1 MTPHSRVSSTRF
13 RALLTLGVCAALI
26 VSGPAG
32 HACTRVFWNDNS
44 IAKVVGRN
52 ADWFEAQADPRAA
65 SDPKLLVLP
74 RGLSKSG
81 AMNGTE
87 VVVPQNPAKWT
98 SLYGS
103 VVVANYNAYVMDGM
117 NEMGLAAHALA
128 LDVTR
133 YGNRDVSRAGINMNL
148 VVQYLLDNAA
158 TVAEA
163 LALLPQIQPV
173 VVGIDG
179 YATGLSFS
187 IEDAT
192 GDSAVVEYINGEAQ
206 ISHGLGFRVTAN
218 TKLSEAIHTLN
229 TDYNFDF
236 ATVTRSAPVPGNTS
250 SIDRFIRSSFYSGLL
265 SRVTPRNPLEARAA
279 MMSVM
284 RNVSDPIGA
293 PGDVAGAIHETDWR
307 TVSDLTSRAFVFENP
322 RLLTTL
328 TTDLSR
334 LNFAAGTGVRIV
346 DPLEPNLPD
355 DITDRY
361 QPTGLPVPAVGGA
374 PLTDQGVISFS
385 RLGEGET
392 SIFSIRA
399 DGQGEIRLTQAQP
412 SAMDLHSTW
421 SADGSWV
428 AFTEISSDLT
438 QSWIVTMRA
447 DGSARTRITAGGA
460 FSLVPS
466 ISPDGSR
473 IAYTSDRS
481 GHYEVYT
488 IRADGTDERRITQS
502 DPLVTFVGPKYSP
515 DGTKLLVAMRES
527 PADPNQDLYILNADG
542 TGTLQRLTT
551 GVENAESRA
560 WSPDGTRVVFNN
572 VVNGVGQIFVVNT
585 NGTGMKQITTN
596 SANTPPLNIG
606 GFFPPIRGDVTPA
619 WSPDGEWIAFASDRT
634 GNFEV
639 NIVRPDGS
647 SLSQVTYT
655 TSNELSLGWRPLPGL
670 TVETPGYPVMANNG
684 ANVLPATRSGS
695 ASPAQVYTLR
705 NSGSTVISNIVVT
718 KSGAGSSHFLL
729 TAPATNTLAPGQTA
743 AFSVVFSPTSAGD
756 KNALLSIASSDTSNS
771 PFIVNISGL
780 GLGENADADN
790 DGLNDAAEFS
800 MSALGFDWQ
809 SNQEALVT
817 TLYNNANL
825 AQLFTQSQ
833 FNGNRTAGQQ
843 DVIASPMAFGLYDS
857 HSIMDLRMGG
867 VMIQKQGSDGTVVF
881 QTQTTTDLATQPFTN
896 NGTPI
901 TNTVPMPGNKGFLRI
916 QAR

>member
-1 MTPHSRVSSTRF
+1 MTPHSSVSSARF
-13 RALLTLGVCAALI
+13 RALLTLCVCAALI

-44 IAKVVGRN
+44 IAKVVGRT
-52 ADWFEAQADPRAA
+52 ADWFEAETDPRAA

-87 VVVPQNPAKWT
+87 VVVTQNPAKWT

-117 NEMGLAAHALA
+117 NETGLAAHALA
-128 LDVTR
+128 LGVTK
-133 YGNRDVSRAGINMNL
+133 YGDRDVSRAGINMNL

-158 TVAEA
+158 TVAQA

-192 GDSAVVEYINGEAQ
+192 GDSAVVEYIDGVAQ
-206 ISHGLGFRVTAN
+206 ISHGAGFCVTAN
-218 TKLSEAIHTLN
+218 TKLTEAKVLL
-229 TDYNFDF
+229 DAYNFNF
-236 ATVTRSAPVPGNTS
+236 TNTTRSVPVPGNTS
-250 SIDRFIRSSFYSGLL
+250 SVDRFIRASYYRGLL
-265 SRVTPRNPLEARAA
+265 DHVVPRNALEARAA
-279 MMSVM
+279 VMSVM

-293 PGDVAGAIHETDWR
+293 PGDVAGVVHETDWR
-307 TVSDLTSRAFVFENP
+307 TVYDLTSRAFVFENP
-322 RLLTTL
+322 RMLTTL
-328 TTDLSR
+328 TTDLRR
-334 LNFAAGTGVRIV
+334 LNFAAGTGVHIV

-355 DITDRY
+355 DITGRY

-385 RLGEGET
+385 RLAQGET

-399 DGQGEIRLTQAQP
+399 DGQGETRLTQAPP
-412 SAMDLHSTW
+412 SRMDLHSTW

-428 AFTEISSDLT
+428 AFTELSSDR
-438 QSWIVTMRA
+438 SRIATMRA
-447 DGSARTRITAGGA
+447 DGSARTNITTNGA
-460 FSLVPS
+460 YYDLVPS

-481 GHYEVYT
+481 GNYEVYT
-488 IRADGTDERRITQS
+488 IAADGSDERRITHS

-527 PADPNQDLYILNADG
+527 TNTNQDLYILNADG
-542 TGTLQRLTT
+542 TGTPQRLTT
-551 GVENAESRA
+551 GVNNAEGRA
-560 WSPDGTRVVFNN
+560 WSPDGTRIVFNN
-572 VVNGVGQIFVVNT
+572 MVNGVGQIFVINT
-585 NGTGMKQITTN
+585 NGTGLKQITTN
-596 SANTPPLNIG
+596 SANTPPLDIG
-606 GFFPPIRGDVTPA
+606 DFFPSIRGDVTPA

-639 NIVRPDGS
+639 NIVRTNGS

-655 TSNELSLGWRPLPGL
+655 TNNELSLGWRPLPGL
-670 TVETPGYPVMANNG
+670 TVETAGYPVMANNDT
-684 ANVLPATRSGS
+684 NVFPATRSGS
-695 ASPAQVYTLR
+695 ASAAQVYTLR
-705 NSGSTVISNIVVT
+705 NAGSTVISDIVVT
-718 KSGAGSSHFLL
+718 KSGADSSHFLL
-729 TAPATNTLAPGQTA
+729 TAPATISLAPGQTT
-743 AFSVVFSPTSAGD
+743 AFSAIFSPSSAGE
-756 KNALLSIASSDTSNS
+756 KNALLSIASNHTNNS
-771 PFIVNISGL
+771 PFNVNISGL
-780 GLGENADADN
+780 GLGENADTDS

-809 SNQEALVT
+809 SNQPTLVT
-817 TLYNNANL
+817 TLYSNANV

-843 DVIASPMAFGLYDS
+843 DVIANPMAFGLYDS
-857 HSIMDLRMGG
+857 NSIMDLRMGG
-867 VMIQKQGSDGTVVF
+867 LMLEKQGTDGIVVF

-901 TNTVPMPGNKGFLRI
+901 TNTIPMPGNKGFLRI
-916 QAR
+916 QAK

>member
-1 MTPHSRVSSTRF
+1 MTPHSRVFSARF
-13 RALLTLGVCAALI
+13 RALLTLCVCAALI
-26 VSGPAG
+26 LSGPAG

-44 IAKVVGRN
+44 IAKVVGRT
-52 ADWFEAQADPRAA
+52 ADWFEATTDPRAA

-128 LDVTR
+128 LGVTK
-133 YGNRDVSRAGINMNL
+133 YGDRDVSRAGINMNL

-158 TVAEA
+158 TVAQA

-187 IEDAT
+187 IEDAA
-192 GDSAVVEYINGEAQ
+192 GDSAVVEYIDGVAE
-206 ISHGLGFRVTAN
+206 ISRGADFCVTAN
-218 TKLSEAIHTLN
+218 TKLTEAKVLL
-229 TDYNFDF
+229 DAYNFNF
-236 ATVTRSAPVPGNTS
+236 TNTTRSVPVPGNTS
-250 SIDRFIRSSFYSGLL
+250 SVDRFIRASYYRGLL
-265 SRVTPRNPLEARAA
+265 DHVTPRNALEVRAA
-279 MMSVM
+279 VMSVM

-293 PGDVAGAIHETDWR
+293 PGDQAGVVHETDWR
-307 TVSDLTSRAFVFENP
+307 TVYDLTSRAFLFENP
-322 RLLTTL
+322 RTLTTL
-328 TTDLSR
+328 TTELSR

-346 DPLEPNLPD
+346 DPLEPNLPG
-355 DITDRY
+355 DITGLY

-385 RLGEGET
+385 RLAETET

-399 DGQGEIRLTQAQP
+399 DGQGETRLTQAQP
-412 SAMDLHSTW
+412 SRMDLHSTW

-428 AFTEISSDLT
+428 AFTELSSDR
-438 QSWIVTMRA
+438 SRIMTMRA
-447 DGSARTRITAGGA
+447 DGSARTSITADGKYYA
-460 FSLVPS
+460 LVPS
-466 ISPDGSR
+466 ISPDGAR
-473 IAYTSDRS
+473 IAYTSDRD
-481 GHYEVYT
+481 GNYEVYT
-488 IRADGTDERRITQS
+488 IRADGTDEQQITRT
-502 DPLVTFVGPKYSP
+502 DPPVTFVGPKYSP
-515 DGTKLLVAMRES
+515 DGTKLLVAMRAA
-527 PADPNQDLYILNADG
+527 PTDPNQDLYIINADG
-542 TGTLQRLTT
+542 TGRPRRLTT
-551 GVENAESRA
+551 GADNAESRA

-572 VVNGVGQIFVVNT
+572 VVNGVGQIFVINT

-606 GFFPPIRGDVTPA
+606 EFFPPIRGDVTPA
-619 WSPDGEWIAFASDRT
+619 WSPDGQWIAFASDRT
-634 GNFEV
+634 GNFEI

-655 TSNELSLGWRPLPGL
+655 ANNELSLGWRPLPGL
-670 TVETPGYPVMANNG
+670 TLETPGYPVMANNDT
-684 ANVLPATRSGS
+684 NVFPATRSGS
-695 ASPAQVYTLR
+695 ASAAQVYTLR
-705 NSGSTVISNIVVT
+705 NSGSTVVSNIVVT

-729 TAPATNTLAPGQTA
+729 TAPTINSLAPGQTA
-743 AFSVVFSPTSAGD
+743 AFSAVFSPSSAGE
-756 KNALLSIASSDTSNS
+756 KNALLSIASSHTNNS
-771 PFIVNISGL
+771 PFNVNVSGL
-780 GLGENADADN
+780 GLGENTDTDS

-809 SNQEALVT
+809 SNQPALVT
-817 TLYNNANL
+817 TLYNNANV

-857 HSIMDLRMGG
+857 NSIMDLRMGG
-867 VMIQKQGSDGTVVF
+867 LMIQKQGTDGTVVF

-916 QAR
+916 QAK

>member
-1 MTPHSRVSSTRF
+1 
-13 RALLTLGVCAALI
+13 LI
-26 VSGPAG
+26 LSGPVG

-44 IAKVVGRN
+44 IAKVVGRT
-52 ADWFEAQADPRAA
+52 ADWFEATTDPRAA

-128 LDVTR
+128 LGVTK
-133 YGNRDVSRAGINMNL
+133 YGDRDVSRAGINMNL

-158 TVAEA
+158 TVAQA

-192 GDSAVVEYINGEAQ
+192 GDSAVVEYIDGVAE
-206 ISHGLGFRVTAN
+206 ISRGADFCVTAN
-218 TKLSEAIHTLN
+218 TKLTEAKVLL
-229 TDYNFDF
+229 DAYNFNF
-236 ATVTRSAPVPGNTS
+236 TNTTRSVPVPGNTS
-250 SIDRFIRSSFYSGLL
+250 SVDRFIRASYYRGLL
-265 SRVTPRNPLEARAA
+265 DHVTPRDALGARAA
-279 MMSVM
+279 VMSVM

-293 PGDVAGAIHETDWR
+293 PGDQAGVVHETDWR
-307 TVSDLTSRAFVFENP
+307 TVYDLTSRAFIFENP
-322 RLLTTL
+322 RMLTTL

-346 DPLEPNLPD
+346 DPLEPNLPG
-355 DITDRY
+355 DITSRY
-361 QPTGLPVPAVGGA
+361 QPTGLPVPAVGSA

-385 RLGEGET
+385 RLAETET

-399 DGQGEIRLTQAQP
+399 DGQDETRLTQAQP
-412 SAMDLHSTW
+412 SRMDLHSTW

-428 AFTEISSDLT
+428 AFTELSSDR
-438 QSWIVTMRA
+438 SRIMTMRA
-447 DGSARTRITAGGA
+447 DGSARTSITADGKYYA
-460 FSLVPS
+460 LVPS
-466 ISPDGSR
+466 ISPDGAR
-473 IAYTSDRS
+473 IAYTSDRD
-481 GHYEVYT
+481 GNYEVYT
-488 IRADGTDERRITQS
+488 IRADGTDEQQITRT
-502 DPLVTFVGPKYSP
+502 DPPVTFVGPKYSP
-515 DGTKLLVAMRES
+515 DGTKLLVAMRAA
-527 PADPNQDLYILNADG
+527 PTDPNQDLYIINADG
-542 TGTLQRLTT
+542 TGRPRRLTT
-551 GVENAESRA
+551 GADNAESRA
-560 WSPDGTRVVFNN
+560 WSPDGTRIVFNN
-572 VVNGVGQIFVVNT
+572 VVNSVGQIFVVNT
-585 NGTGMKQITTN
+585 NGTGMTQVTTN
-596 SANTPPLNIG
+596 SANTPPLVIG
-606 GFFPPIRGDVTPA
+606 EFFPPIRGDVTPA
-619 WSPDGEWIAFASDRT
+619 WSPDGQWIAFASDRT
-634 GNFEV
+634 GNFEI

-655 TSNELSLGWRPLPGL
+655 ANNELSLGWRPLPGL
-670 TVETPGYPVMANNG
+670 TVETAGYPVMANNG
-684 ANVLPATRSGS
+684 ANVFPATRSGS
-695 ASPAQVYTLR
+695 ASAAQVYTLR
-705 NSGSTVISNIVVT
+705 NSGSTVLSNIVVT

-729 TAPATNTLAPGQTA
+729 TAPTINSLAPGQTA
-743 AFSVVFSPTSAGD
+743 AFSAVFSPSSVGE
-756 KNALLSIASSDTSNS
+756 KNAMLSIASSHTNNS
-771 PFIVNISGL
+771 PFIVNVSGL
-780 GLGENADADN
+780 GLDENTDTDS

-809 SNQEALVT
+809 SNQPALVT
-817 TLYNNANL
+817 TLYNNANV
-825 AQLFTQSQ
+825 AQLFTLSQ

-857 HSIMDLRMGG
+857 NSIMDLRMGG
-867 VMIQKQGSDGTVVF
+867 LMIQKQGTDGTVVF

-916 QAR
+916 QAK

>member
-1 MTPHSRVSSTRF
+1 MTPPLRVSSARF
-13 RALLTLGVCAALI
+13 RALLTPCVCAALI

-52 ADWFEAQADPRAA
+52 ADWFEAQTDPRSA

-98 SLYGS
+98 SIYGS
-103 VVVANYNAYVMDGM
+103 VVVANYNAFVMDGM
-117 NEMGLAAHALA
+117 NEAGLAAHALA
-128 LDVTR
+128 LGVTKF
-133 YGNRDVSRAGINMNL
+133 GDRDVSRAGINMNL
-148 VVQYLLDNAA
+148 VVQYLLDKAA
-158 TVAEA
+158 TVAQA

-192 GDSAVVEYINGEAQ
+192 GDSAVVEYIDGVAE
-206 ISHGLGFRVTAN
+206 ISRGADFCVTAN
-218 TKLSEAIHTLN
+218 TKLTEAKVLL
-229 TDYNFDF
+229 DAYNFNF
-236 ATVTRSAPVPGNTS
+236 TNTTRSVPVPGNTS
-250 SIDRFIRSSFYSGLL
+250 SVDRFIRASYYRGLL
-265 SRVTPRNPLEARAA
+265 DHVTPRNALEARAA
-279 MMSVM
+279 VMSVM

-307 TVSDLTSRAFVFENP
+307 TVFDLTSRAFVFENP
-322 RLLTTL
+322 RTLTTL
-328 TTDLSR
+328 TTDLTR

-399 DGQGEIRLTQAQP
+399 DGQGETRLTQAQP
-412 SAMDLHSTW
+412 SGLDLHSAW
-421 SADGSWV
+421 SADGAWL
-428 AFTEISSDLT
+428 AFTEILGN

-447 DGSARTRITAGGA
+447 DGSERTRITPDGA
-460 FSLVPS
+460 YNLVPS
-466 ISPDGSR
+466 IAPDGSR
-473 IAYTSDRS
+473 IAYTSDRD
-481 GHYEVYT
+481 GNGRYEVYT
-488 IRADGTDERRITQS
+488 IAADGTDERRITES
-502 DPLVTFVGPKYSP
+502 PPSVTYVGPKYSP
-515 DGTKLLVAMRES
+515 DGTKLLVAKRES
-527 PADPNQDLYILNADG
+527 PTDPNQDLYIINADG
-542 TGTLQRLTT
+542 TGIPQRLTT
-551 GVENAESRA
+551 GANNAESRA
-560 WSPDGTRVVFNN
+560 WSPDGMRIVFNN
-572 VVNGVGQIFVVNT
+572 VVDGVGQIFVVNT
-585 NGTGMKQITTN
+585 NGTGMTQITTN
-596 SANTPPLNIG
+596 SANTPPLVIG
-606 GFFPPIRGDVTPA
+606 GFFPPFRGDVTPA
-619 WSPDGEWIAFASDRT
+619 WSPDGQWITFASDRT
-634 GNFEV
+634 GNFEI

-655 TSNELSLGWRPLPGL
+655 TNQELSLAWRPLPGMI
-670 TVETPGYPVMANNG
+670 VETPGYPVMVNNG
-684 ANVLPATRSGS
+684 TNVFPATRSGS
-695 ASPAQVYTLR
+695 ASAAQVYTLR
-705 NSGSTVISNIVVT
+705 NSGSTVISNIAVT
-718 KSGAGSSHFLL
+718 KSGVGSSHFLL
-729 TAPATNTLAPGQTA
+729 TAPTNNSLAPGQTTT
-743 AFSVVFSPTSAGD
+743 FSAVFSPSSVGG
-756 KNALLSIASSDTSNS
+756 KNALLSIVSSYTNNS
-771 PFIVNISGL
+771 PFIVNLSGL
-780 GLGENADADN
+780 GLGENADTDS

-809 SNQEALVT
+809 SSQPALVT
-817 TLYNNANL
+817 ALYSNANV
-825 AQLFTQSQ
+825 AQLFTLSQ

-857 HSIMDLRMGG
+857 NSIMDLRMGG
-867 VMIQKQGSDGTVVF
+867 LMIQKQGTNGTVVF
-881 QTQTTTDLATQPFTN
+881 QPQTTTDLSTQPFTN

-916 QAR
+916 QAK

>member
-1 MTPHSRVSSTRF
+1 MTPHSSVSSARF
-13 RALLTLGVCAALI
+13 RALLTLCVCAALI

-44 IAKVVGRN
+44 IAKVVGRT
-52 ADWFEAQADPRAA
+52 ADWFEAETDPRAA

-87 VVVPQNPAKWT
+87 VVVTQNPAKWT

-117 NEMGLAAHALA
+117 NETGLAAHALA
-128 LDVTR
+128 LGVTK
-133 YGNRDVSRAGINMNL
+133 YGDRDVSRAGINMNL

-158 TVAEA
+158 TVAQA

-192 GDSAVVEYINGEAQ
+192 GDSAVVEYIDGVAQ
-206 ISHGLGFRVTAN
+206 ISHGAGFCVTAN
-218 TKLSEAIHTLN
+218 TKLTEAKVLL
-229 TDYNFDF
+229 DAYNFNF
-236 ATVTRSAPVPGNTS
+236 TNTTRSVPVPGNTS
-250 SIDRFIRSSFYSGLL
+250 SVDRFIRASYYRGLL
-265 SRVTPRNPLEARAA
+265 DHVAPRNALEARAA
-279 MMSVM
+279 VMSVM

-293 PGDVAGAIHETDWR
+293 PGDVAGVVHETDWR
-307 TVSDLTSRAFVFENP
+307 TVYDLTSRAFVFENP
-322 RLLTTL
+322 RMLTTL
-328 TTDLSR
+328 TTDLRR

-355 DITDRY
+355 DITGRY

-385 RLGEGET
+385 RLAQGET

-399 DGQGEIRLTQAQP
+399 DGQGETRLTQAPP
-412 SAMDLHSTW
+412 SRMDLHSTW

-428 AFTEISSDLT
+428 AFTELSSDR
-438 QSWIVTMRA
+438 SRIMTMRA
-447 DGSARTRITAGGA
+447 DGSARTNITADGA
-460 FSLVPS
+460 YYDLVPS

-481 GHYEVYT
+481 GNYEVYT
-488 IRADGTDERRITQS
+488 IAADGSDERRITHS

-527 PADPNQDLYILNADG
+527 TNTNQDLYILNADG
-542 TGTLQRLTT
+542 TGTPQRLTT
-551 GVENAESRA
+551 GVNNAEGRA
-560 WSPDGTRVVFNN
+560 WSPDGTRIVFNN
-572 VVNGVGQIFVVNT
+572 MVNGVGQIFVINT
-585 NGTGMKQITTN
+585 NGTGLKQITTN
-596 SANTPPLNIG
+596 SANTPPLDIG
-606 GFFPPIRGDVTPA
+606 DFFPSIRGDVTPA

-639 NIVRPDGS
+639 NIVRTNGS

-655 TSNELSLGWRPLPGL
+655 TNNELSLGWRPLPGL
-670 TVETPGYPVMANNG
+670 TVETAGYPVMANNDT
-684 ANVLPATRSGS
+684 NVFPATRSGS
-695 ASPAQVYTLR
+695 ASAAQVYTLR
-705 NSGSTVISNIVVT
+705 NAGSTVISDIVVT
-718 KSGAGSSHFLL
+718 KSGTDSSHFLL
-729 TAPATNTLAPGQTA
+729 TAPATNSLAPGQTT
-743 AFSVVFSPTSAGD
+743 AFSAIFSPSSAGE
-756 KNALLSIASSDTSNS
+756 KNALLSITSNHTNNS
-771 PFIVNISGL
+771 PFNVNISGL
-780 GLGENADADN
+780 GLGENADTDS

-809 SNQEALVT
+809 SNQPTLVT
-817 TLYNNANL
+817 TLYSNANV

-843 DVIASPMAFGLYDS
+843 DVIANPMAFGLYDS
-857 HSIMDLRMGG
+857 NSIMDLRMGG
-867 VMIQKQGSDGTVVF
+867 LMLEKQGTDGIVVF

-916 QAR
+916 QAK